1 MEKIMKLT
9 LVLAFV
15 SSLFFIGCSD
25 KKNDEPQPE
34 KQDRFEVLK
43 NYLPNQ
49 NLDLNDILTDWNTTA
64 ENVYNTMMDADPS
77 NDFYIIDIRSADDY
91 EEGHIEWAVNSTLG
105 GILDKAQDAGGKP
118 IIVVCY
124 SGQSAGHGVAAL
136 RLSGYTNA
144 KVMLWGMCSWNAE
157 TSGSWNSNT
166 GDDGITSANWMLPY
180 DIKEN
185 SAHAAPELM
194 YDATATGAQVLEAQ
208 VAKLLEGG
216 FKGILGTE
224 VLGNPLGYF
233 TNNYWALEDVEK
245 YGNIKEAY
253 RIQPLTL
260 ENNEYLNLD
269 ASAEVVTYCWTGQ
282 TSSVITAYLTVLG
295 YNAYSLKFGVNSLI
309 YSNLEG
315 HKWSEDL
322 IMNYPLVKS
331 QTENRFEVLKTY
343 LINQNL
349 DLNDVLTDWIT
360 TAENVYNTMMDADPS
375 NDYYI
380 IDIRSADDYTGG
392 HIEWAVNSTLGGIL
406 DEAHN
411 ADGKPIIVV
420 CYSGQSA
427 GHGVVALRLSGY
439 TNAKVM
445 KWGMCSWNAETAGS
459 WNSNTADA
467 AIGNANWMLPYD
479 IKENTTHTAPSL
491 MYDVAA
497 GGNEI
502 LEAQV
507 AKLLEGGFKGVSG
520 VDVLGNPDGYFT
532 NNYWAFSDVEQYGN
546 IKDAYRIQPLTLENN
561 EYLNLDAGSDVVT
574 YCWTGQTSS
583 VITAYLTV
591 LGYNAKS
598 LKFGANSLIHS
609 NLESHDWNDS
619 QIMGYPLS
627 Q

>member
-1 MEKIMKLT
+1 MKKIMKLT

-43 NYLPNQ
+43 NYLSNQ
-49 NLDLNDILTDWNTTA
+49 NLDLNDILTDWLTTA
-64 ENVYNTMMDADPS
+64 ENVYNTMMDTDPS
-77 NDFYIIDIRSADDY
+77 NDYYIIDIRSADDY
-91 EEGHIEWAVNSTLG
+91 EEGHIKWAVNSTLG
-105 GILDKAQDAGGKP
+105 GILEKAQDAGGKP

-124 SGQSAGHGVAAL
+124 SGQSAGHGVVAL

-144 KVMLWGMCSWNAE
+144 KVMMWGMCSWNAE
-157 TSGSWNSNT
+157 TAGSWNSNT
-166 GDDGITSANWMLPY
+166 GDAAVGSSSWMIPY
-180 DIKEN
+180 NINEN
-185 SAHAAPELM
+185 TTHAAPELM

-216 FKGILGTE
+216 FKGISGTD
-224 VLGNPLGYF
+224 VLSNPLGYF
-233 TNNYWALEDVEK
+233 TNNYWALADVEK

-269 ASAEVVTYCWTGQ
+269 ANQEIVTYCWTGQ
-282 TSSVITAYLTVLG
+282 TSSLITAYLNVLG
-295 YNAYSLKFGVNSLI
+295 YNAYSLKFGANSLI
-309 YSNLEG
+309 YSNLEA
-315 HKWSEDL
+315 HNWSATQ
-322 IMNYPLVKS
+322 IMGYPLVKS

-445 KWGMCSWNAETAGS
+445 MWGMCSWNAETAGS
-459 WNSNTADA
+459 WNSNTGDA

-497 GGNEI
+497 GGAEI

-520 VDVLGNPDGYFT
+520 VDVLDNPTGYFT
-532 NNYWAFSDVEQYGN
+532 NNYWALSDVEQYGN

-583 VITAYLTV
+583 IITAYLTV

-609 NLESHDWNDS
+609 NLESHDWGDS